1 MNPAYRLGIEY
12 ATRYTVND
20 VNRSPIPGARP
31 YFPEEDLPGVLAEIG
46 EVLRGGRL
54 ILGPKTRELEAA
66 WAKRVGTKHAIA
78 VSSCTAALEIS
89 LRHLGVR
96 DKDVVVPTNTF
107 VATANAVVSSGNRVV
122 FADMDER
129 DYGIDVDDAIS
140 RITPNTAAV
149 IVVHIA
155 GFIPRDLDRLV
166 AECKTRNIR
175 LIEDC
180 AHAHGSTLRG
190 REAGSFGDVGCF
202 SFYPTKVLTCGV
214 GGLITTN
221 DDSLADLARSL
232 RHHGQG
238 ASLEEIV
245 HAGNDW
251 VLDEIRAVLA
261 SAQLRRLDEFLAR
274 RTALASLYDGLLK
287 GDDRFTLPA
296 LHPELRAAYY
306 KYPVLLRD
314 GVDRD
319 AIRKRAYEAHSIEL
333 GSLYSPPCH
342 LMPVFRN
349 AFGTGPGTLP
359 KAERALSRQL
369 CLPMHAQVSDD
380 DARRSVE
387 IVRSLIDAG

>member
-1 MNPAYRLGIEY
+1 MSSA
-12 ATRYTVND
+12 AK
-20 VNRSPIPGARP
+20 SPVPGARP
-31 YFPEEDLPGVLAEIG
+31 TFPEEDIPGILSEIG

-89 LRHLGVR
+89 VRHLAVR
-96 DKDVVVPTNTF
+96 DKEVVVPTNTF
-107 VATANAVVSSGNRVV
+107 VATANAVVASGNRVV

-129 DYGIDVDDAIS
+129 DYGIDVNDAIA
-140 RITPNTAAV
+140 RITPDTAAV

-155 GFIPRDLDRLV
+155 GFIPRELDRLV
-166 AECKTRNIR
+166 AECKARNIR

-251 VLDEIRAVLA
+251 VLDEVRAVLA
-261 SAQLRRLDEFLAR
+261 TAQLRRLDEFLAR
-274 RTALASLYDGLLK
+274 RTALASLYDKLLS
-287 GDDRFTLPA
+287 GDERFTLPA

-306 KYPVLLRD
+306 KYPVLLRE
-314 GVDRD
+314 GVNRD
-319 AIRKRAYEAHSIEL
+319 AIRKRAYEAHAIEL

-342 LMPVFRN
+342 LMPVFRSP
-349 AFGTGPGTLP
+349 FGTGPGTLP
-359 KAERALSRQL
+359 KAERTLSRQL

-387 IVRSLIDAG
+387 VVRSLIDAG